1 MEPFVLLGSVCKYAI
16 EVGLDSV
23 NVSAF
28 SAVAGGLRRPEG
40 ILDHLQFA
48 LITQSAFH
56 P

>member
-1 MEPFVLLGSVCKYAI
+1 MESFVLLGGVSKYPT

-23 NVSAF
+23 DVSALP
-28 SAVAGGLRRPEG
+28 AVTGGLRRPEG
-40 ILDHLQFA
+40 VLHHLEFA